1 MKFAKLME
9 SRFQKTLL
17 INFGVAALV
26 LVIYGFITIRQT
38 QEKATAFIFSHISQI
53 AQAEVSAQ
61 SIADIDREVGQ
72 LYGAW
77 KATQDFDIRIDVFL
91 NEKLVG
97 HAGELQ
103 QLSPLSVTKIKK
115 FALPSGQQL
124 SLQIDLDVTGHVFFV
139 SVILFILIGFLAVT
153 FLMIRRSTR
162 ESARAISKP
171 LEDKVR
177 FVTEVAQGLP
187 GSVHQD
193 FPKSTSSIEE
203 IAELDSALKTLFAE
217 ISNLES
223 RLVSAAVD
231 QGRLEMAEEVA
242 HNLKSALA
250 VIQLRI
256 ENSSGISQNDRKHL
270 REAVADLANISR
282 RFIKQHIRNQANV
295 VPSHEPRTFDFAEAV
310 QRVVSSK
317 SEQYRDQKSILIS
330 FKDNLTRPC
339 AITAPEPEFLAMV
352 ANVIDNSV
360 EAISGNGFVQLSTVQ
375 DDQSVLL
382 TVRDNGRGIP
392 EEVLPK
398 LMEYRATFG
407 KEDGNG
413 LGLFHA
419 KKLLTSIEG
428 KIEIESKVNDGT
440 CVIVSIPT
448 VRSLEARTIEIVP
461 SQTIVI
467 LDDEECIHLAWKL
480 KLKDFENC
488 VSIHHLKSP
497 EEFEAWI
504 GANGLGEP
512 GSRLY
517 LSDFDLKSE
526 IGTGLDLIDKYQI
539 QFESFLVTG
548 MSKDRAVVD
557 RAKKLKLRVIQKDEL
572 HLVKVKVAE
581 QVLRDGEIAN

>member
-9 SRFQKTLL
+9 SRFHKTLL

-115 FALPSGQQL
+115 FVLPSGQQL
-124 SLQIDLDVTGHVFFV
+124 ALQIDLDVTGHVLFV
-139 SVILFILIGFLAVT
+139 SLILLILIGFLAAT

-177 FVTEVAQGLP
+177 FVTAVAQGLP
-187 GSVHQD
+187 GSVHQE
-193 FPKSTSSIEE
+193 FPKNSSSIEE
-203 IAELDSALKTLFAE
+203 ISELDCALKTLFAE

-223 RLVSAAVD
+223 CLVSAAVD
-231 QGRLEMAEEVA
+231 KGRLEMAEEVA

-256 ENSSGISQNDRKHL
+256 ENSSGISQSDRKHL
-270 REAVADLANISR
+270 RESVADLANISR
-282 RFIKQHIRNQANV
+282 RFIKSPVCQQVDIL
-295 VPSHEPRTFDFAEAV
+295 PSQEPRIFDFAEAV
-310 QRVVSSK
+310 EKVISSK
-317 SEQYRDQKSILIS
+317 AEQYRDHHAVSITYQ
-330 FKDNLTRPC
+330 DNLARGC
-339 AITAPEPEFLAMV
+339 AIAAPEPEFLAMLG
-352 ANVIDNSV
+352 NIIDNSV
-360 EAISGNGFVQLSTVQ
+360 EALNGNGLVQITTNQ
-375 DDQSVLL
+375 GEQSVLL
-382 TVRDNGRGIP
+382 TIRDNGVGIP
-392 EEVLPK
+392 EDVLPK

-419 KKLLTSIEG
+419 KKLLASIDG
-428 KIEIESKVNDGT
+428 KIEIESKINTGT
-440 CVIVSIPT
+440 CVSISMPT
-448 VRSLEARTIEIVP
+448 FRQPDLRTIEIVP

-480 KLKDFENC
+480 KLKEFENC

-497 EEFEAWI
+497 EEFENWI
-504 GANGLGEP
+504 GVNGLGEP

-517 LSDFDLKSE
+517 LSDFDLKSNARS
-526 IGTGLDLIDKYQI
+526 GLDLIEKYQI

-548 MSKDRAVVD
+548 MSKDRAVAD
-557 RAKKLKLRVIQKDEL
+557 RARKLKLRVIQKDDL